1 MGNLSVMGI
10 YSPRMVYTHNIDP
23 IAINIGSLPIHW
35 YGVMYLIGFAGAWWL
50 GTYRA
55 KQDHVGWTAEQV
67 GDLIFYGAMGVIVG
81 GRLGY
86 SLFYDFANLA
96 AEPSHIIRIWEGG
109 MSFHGGLIG
118 VIIAMWLFGRKT
130 KKHFLQVTDFAAVLA
145 PIGLFTGRIG
155 NFINGELWG
164 KASDAPWAIIFET
177 GRTATNIPRH
187 PSMLYEAALEGLVLF
202 TILFLMSRRPRP
214 GGLISGLFLLFY
226 GIFRFAVEF
235 VRIPDEH
242 LGYRAFD
249 WLTQGQILSI
259 PMILLGFALII
270 YSQKQKTAAPT

>member
-1 MGNLSVMGI
+1 MA
-10 YSPRMVYTHNIDP
+10 YTHNIDP
-23 IAINIGSLPIHW
+23 IAVSLGPLDIHW
-35 YGVMYLIGFAGAWWL
+35 YGIMYLLGFAGAWWFGL
-50 GTYRA
+50 YRA
-55 KQDHVGWTAEQV
+55 KQPHVNWTAEQV
-67 GDLIFYGAMGVIVG
+67 GDVIFYGAMGVIVG

-86 SLFYDFANLA
+86 MLFYDFASIVDD
-96 AEPSHIIRIWEGG
+96 PSRIIRIWEGG

-118 VIIAMWLFGRKT
+118 GITAMWLFGRKT
-130 KKHFLQVTDFAAVLA
+130 HKHFLQVIDFAAVLT

-164 KASDAPWAIIFET
+164 KVSDAPWAMIFNT
-177 GRTATNIPRH
+177 GNPATNVPRH

-202 TILFLMSRRPRP
+202 IILALISRKSRQI
-214 GGLISGLFLLFY
+214 GLISGLFLLFY

-249 WLTQGQILSI
+249 WLTQGQILST
-259 PMILLGFALII
+259 PMILLGIILITLAL
-270 YSQKQKTAAPT
+270 KRKNED